1 MQFDCVSPSV
11 RHNTVLGKIKVSA
24 RHVRHPQNIIVPGAM
39 SDMET
44 VLLPPR
50 SGRT

>member
-11 RHNTVLGKIKVSA
+11 FWGNFKVSA
-24 RHVRHPQNIIVPGAM
+24 RHVCHPENIIVPGAM